1 MALTAVSAVWAP
13 SCSGGTPPNSTW
25 HENPQFGLQPSIAS
39 SFTLELII
47 QEGAPVPAAL
57 WILEADHPGN
67 PAPMRAFT
75 GFVAKAHSVD
85 DRCSLTVSLARK
97 LYVVFAA
104 TCEPHHHAPFKILCT
119 SADPHA
125 RFWRLLSTPSES
137 AVQSEVAAEQHAQAG
152 PALLRDEPVAV
163 EPPPRGWRTAFDPKG
178 GMYYFHEVSR
188 RAQYERPSA
197 SGEEQAL
204 PGGWRVARDERG
216 DEYYWN
222 ERTFEAQYEPPSFMR
237 EENEDDCLAWNPPL
251 PQQERAGVPVSA
263 SAAAA
268 LAATTPV
275 ELRNRIATME
285 REALRLRSLTAPA
298 TTPASR
304 PGSAPTCT
312 AAAAAAATTVEVQD
326 LGAKYPGFIKNRIA
340 AVEQEALRLRSLL
353 TDAQTEWQKSV
364 KRRLKPRASVA
375 PTEPFAPGY
384 LPAVGPSPKSPA
396 APAEDQQKEQPM
408 APPRALERRRQA
420 GPVPSWQHAIMHE
433 QAHERLRAIADA
445 ALLECGYADEVL
457 RIRRERRQ
465 PRPTA
470 PKPPNSAPPTAP
482 KPPNSA
488 PPTAPKPPNSAPPT
502 APKPPNSA
510 PPPPPKNLGAP
521 KLPPPPKP
529 PSPISKE
536 EFLRFGVAASADPPP
551 PKPAATGMSSLTG
564 TPGVLSYSRT
574 LGGTCGSRLGQFHGP
589 SYVTL
594 LAGGEV
600 GVADVQNARVQI
612 LGAPRSRTSPL
623 EVRRVLGE
631 RKLSN
636 KLVEPSHRMR
646 LGRGGLVADATK
658 GLLYAVDVGDGAP
671 GSACLRKLRMSS
683 FDGELSLAVSAEGKL
698 SAPAALALSSDGT
711 RLCVADLAQSQVLV
725 YDAPSLRYLHS
736 LGSLGSARGQ
746 LRAPDGVAIL
756 DERVYVADT
765 CNHRVAVFLLDGG
778 RGAAVAE
785 RSGQRSTGGFVRTFG
800 RFGSTP
806 GRFEFPRG
814 LAIVE
819 GMLLVSETTRV
830 QLLTLEGAPLQVL
843 PLPGAVAL
851 RGVCAGGANAYIA
864 DYEAHL
870 IHVLHVDPT
879 RAAPIAEEP
888 PPAAASASVP
898 DPNEVRELE
907 FDVQGAG
914 APNSKISSSGVL
926 PQRVLVGNT

>member
-1 MALTAVSAVWAP
+1 
-13 SCSGGTPPNSTW
+13 
-25 HENPQFGLQPSIAS
+25 
-39 SFTLELII
+39 
-47 QEGAPVPAAL
+47 
-57 WILEADHPGN
+57 
-67 PAPMRAFT
+67 
-75 GFVAKAHSVD
+75 
-85 DRCSLTVSLARK
+85 
-97 LYVVFAA
+97 
-104 TCEPHHHAPFKILCT
+104 
-119 SADPHA
+119 
-125 RFWRLLSTPSES
+125 
-137 AVQSEVAAEQHAQAG
+137 
-152 PALLRDEPVAV
+152 
-163 EPPPRGWRTAFDPKG
+163 
-178 GMYYFHEVSR
+178 
-188 RAQYERPSA
+188 
-197 SGEEQAL
+197 
-204 PGGWRVARDERG
+204 
-216 DEYYWN
+216 
-222 ERTFEAQYEPPSFMR
+222 
-237 EENEDDCLAWNPPL
+237 
-251 PQQERAGVPVSA
+251 
-263 SAAAA
+263 
-268 LAATTPV
+268 
-275 ELRNRIATME
+275 
-285 REALRLRSLTAPA
+285 
-298 TTPASR
+298 
-304 PGSAPTCT
+304 
-312 AAAAAAATTVEVQD
+312 
-326 LGAKYPGFIKNRIA
+326 
-340 AVEQEALRLRSLL
+340 
-353 TDAQTEWQKSV
+353 
-364 KRRLKPRASVA
+364 
-375 PTEPFAPGY
+375 
-384 LPAVGPSPKSPA
+384 
-396 APAEDQQKEQPM
+396 
-408 APPRALERRRQA
+408 
-420 GPVPSWQHAIMHE
+420 
-433 QAHERLRAIADA
+433 
-445 ALLECGYADEVL
+445 
-457 RIRRERRQ
+457 
-465 PRPTA
+465 
-470 PKPPNSAPPTAP
+470 
-482 KPPNSA
+482 
-488 PPTAPKPPNSAPPT
+488 
-502 APKPPNSA
+502 
-510 PPPPPKNLGAP
+510 
-521 KLPPPPKP
+521 
-529 PSPISKE
+529 
-536 EFLRFGVAASADPPP
+536 
-551 PKPAATGMSSLTG
+551 MSSLTG

-879 RAAPIAEEP
+879 RAATIAAPIAEEP

>member
-1 MALTAVSAVWAP
+1 MAAITAVEAAWTP

-47 QEGAPVPAAL
+47 QEGAPVPASL

-97 LYVVFAA
+97 SYVVFAA
-104 TCEPHHHAPFKILCT
+104 TCEPHHHAPFKVLC
-119 SADPHA
+119 AAAEDPHA
-125 RFWRLLSTPSES
+125 RFWLLLSTPSES
-137 AVQSEVAAEQHAQAG
+137 AVQSEVVADQHAQPG
-152 PALLRDEPVAV
+152 HALLRDEPVVV
-163 EPPPRGWRTAFDPKG
+163 EPPPRGWRTAFDPVG
-178 GMYYFHEVSR
+178 GMYYYHEVSR
-188 RAQYERPSA
+188 RTQYERPSA

-222 ERTFEAQYEPPSFMR
+222 ELTFEAQYEPPRFLR
-237 EENEDDCLAWNPPL
+237 EANEEDCLAWNPPL

-263 SAAAA
+263 SSSAA

-285 REALRLRSLTAPA
+285 KEALRLRSLTAPA
-298 TTPASR
+298 TTPATR
-304 PGSAPTCT
+304 PGSAPTST
-312 AAAAAAATTVEVQD
+312 AAAAATTEEVQD

-353 TDAQTEWQKSV
+353 TDAQTDWQQSV

-384 LPAVGPSPKSPA
+384 LPAVGPLPKLPA
-396 APAEDQQKEQPM
+396 ALAEEQPK
-408 APPRALERRRQA
+408 APPRALERKRQA

-433 QAHERLRAIADA
+433 QAQERLRAIADA

-465 PRPTA
+465 PRPIA
-470 PKPPNSAPPTAP
+470 SKPPNT
-482 KPPNSA
+482 
-488 PPTAPKPPNSAPPT
+488 
-502 APKPPNSA
+502 A
-510 PPPPPKNLGAP
+510 PPPPPKSLGTP
-521 KLPPPPKP
+521 KPPPLPKP

-551 PKPAATGMSSLTG
+551 PKPAATGTSSLTG

-612 LGAPRSRTSPL
+612 LAAPRSRKAPL

-671 GSACLRKLRMSS
+671 GSACLRKLRMMS
-683 FDGELSLAVSAEGKL
+683 FDGDLSLAVSAEGKL
-698 SAPAALALSSDGT
+698 SAPAGLALSRDGT

-756 DERVYVADT
+756 DECVYVADT
-765 CNHRVAVFLLDGG
+765 CNHRVVVFLLDGG
-778 RGAAVAE
+778 RGVAVAE
-785 RSGQRSTGGFVRTFG
+785 RPGQRSAVPSGGCVRTFG

-814 LAIVE
+814 LALVH

-851 RGVCAGGANAYIA
+851 RGVCAGGANAYVA

-879 RAAPIAEEP
+879 RAHTAAHNAEEP
-888 PPAAASASVP
+888 PPAAARASVP
-898 DPNEVRELE
+898 EPNEVRGLE
-907 FDVQGAG
+907 
-914 APNSKISSSGVL
+914 SS
-926 PQRVLVGNT
+926 R